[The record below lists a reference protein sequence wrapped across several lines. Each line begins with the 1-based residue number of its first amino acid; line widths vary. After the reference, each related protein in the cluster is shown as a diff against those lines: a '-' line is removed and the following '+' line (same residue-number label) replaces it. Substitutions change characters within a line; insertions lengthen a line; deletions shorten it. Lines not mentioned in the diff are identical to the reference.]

1 MSAESVAVNRIL
13 NALFTADPTLNALV
27 QGRYFDNFGPALVNT
42 PAVIIKMQS
51 GTDESALDGKLAMSR
66 NNYEIKAV
74 GRGEDMTAI
83 EPIAKRIYDL
93 LAGYATITDDGRF
106 RFTRVQEINQA
117 DMAFATSR
125 FNFLG
130 GVYRVDFSP
139 TI

>member
-1 MSAESVAVNRIL
+1 MSAESVAVNRVL
-13 NALFTADPTLNALV
+13 NALFTADAALTALV
-27 QGRYFDNFGPALVNT
+27 GDRFFDNLAPALVNC
-42 PAVIIKMQS
+42 PAVVIKMQA
-51 GTDESALDGKLAMSR
+51 GTDQSALDGKLAMSR

-74 GRGEDMTAI
+74 GRGEDMTAV
-83 EPIAKRIYDL
+83 EPIAKRIYEL
-93 LAGYATITDDGRF
+93 LAGYSVVTDEGRF

-117 DMAFATSR
+117 DAAFATSR